1 MHLDMIEDNMVVVVP
16 NYLKKEVIKYI
27 NSSDELLNI
36 KVMTLDEVKRSI
48 YFSYDEETI
57 LYIMENYNVKSSVA
71 RVYLEN
77 IYYTFEGNLSS
88 SKYSFLYDLRKE
100 LEKNNLLKFDKVF
113 PLFFNRKFLV
123 LGFSFLDKFY
133 LNMFKH
139 ISNVKVVLNDKTTY
153 RDLEVIE
160 FPNIKEE
167 CEYVVRS
174 ICELINAGV
183 DISSIKLTG
192 VSGDYIKELKSLSY
206 MYNLPIRCL
215 DNISIYSS
223 KIVQEFLNLL
233 DSNFNFEEVISDIKS
248 KFDITNPDNNYVV
261 KRIVDICNKYVGFSY
276 DKKLIM
282 ELIKEDIKNVPS
294 KKEEV
299 LNSIEVVD
307 ISGIGSS
314 NSYVFVL
321 GFNEGKNP
329 SIYKDEEYFTDSE
342 LISLGCSS
350 IIEKNKALKKSLI
363 NVFYSCS
370 NLYLSYSKSDSSG
383 VIYPSSLIDEYGIK
397 VVKRSIDR
405 SKSYSRIHDKLL
417 LSAFLDNYVKYGEV
431 LDDLPLLNS
440 NYSVLYKSYDN
451 SFSGI
456 SGEKVRSYLG
466 NLNLSYSSMDNY
478 YRCAFR
484 YYINN
489 VLRIWPYEDTFS
501 IFIGKLF
508 HYILS
513 ICFNDGFSFDEEW
526 DNYLLKRDLRVDEE
540 FFLIRLKKELL
551 FIIKYLKEFNMDTG
565 FNKVLFEKKIEIEKT
580 GKIPVVF
587 KGFVDKIMYRNSSY
601 GDLIS
606 IIDYKTGNTPISL
619 FNSVYGIS
627 MQLPVYLY
635 LVMKS
640 NIFDNPKVVG
650 MYLQKILNNC
660 YLEEEKE
667 VALKLNG
674 YSLNDEVFIEMFDPG
689 YENSKYIRGMKR
701 SKTGFYAYTKLFE
714 EDEVSA
720 LCNLVSKKIDDA
732 ISDILEGDFK
742 INPKRIGNV
751 NEGCSFCE
759 YRDLCYMR
767 EEDIVNLEEYKDLS
781 FLRGDSNA

>member
-48 YFSYDEETI
+48 YFSYDEEAI

-77 IYYTFEGNLSS
+77 IYYTLEGNISS

-153 RDLEVIE
+153 KDLEVIE
-160 FPNIKEE
+160 FSNIKDE

-174 ICELINAGV
+174 ICDLINSGV
-183 DISSIKLTG
+183 DISNIKLTG

-206 MYNLPIRCL
+206 MYNLPIKGL

-223 KIVQEFLNLL
+223 NIVCEFLTLL
-233 DSNFNFEEVISDIKS
+233 DNNFNFEEVISDIKS
-248 KFDITNPDNNYVV
+248 RFDITNPDNNYVF
-261 KRIVDICNKYVGFSY
+261 KKLVDVCNKYVGFSY

-282 ELIKEDIKNVPS
+282 ELIREDIKNIS
-294 KKEEV
+294 SFKEEV

-307 ISGIGSS
+307 ISSIGSFS
-314 NSYVFVL
+314 DYVFVL
-321 GFNEGKNP
+321 GLNEGRIP
-329 SIYKDEEYFTDSE
+329 STFKDENYFTDSE

-350 IIEKNKALKKSLI
+350 IIEKNKALKESLI
-363 NVFYSCS
+363 NSFYSIE
-370 NLYLSYSKSDSSG
+370 NLYLSYSSRDSSG
-383 VIYPSSLIDEYGIK
+383 VIYSSSLIDEYNIK
-397 VVKRSIDR
+397 VVKKDIDR
-405 SKSYSRIHDKLL
+405 TKSYSSVHDKLL
-417 LSAFLDNYVKYGEV
+417 LSSALDNYIKYGEV
-431 LDDLPLLNS
+431 EDYLPVLNS
-440 NYSVLYKSYDN
+440 NYSILYKSYDN
-451 SFSGI
+451 SFTGI
-456 SGEKVRSYLG
+456 SLEKIRSYLG
-466 NLNLSYSSMDNY
+466 KLSLSYSSMDNY
-478 YRCAFR
+478 YRCGFR

-489 VLRIWPYEDTFS
+489 VLRLGSFDETFS
-501 IFIGKLF
+501 IFIGNLF

-513 ICFNDGFSFDEEW
+513 ICFSDDFNFDKEW

-551 FIIKYLKEFNMDTG
+551 FIIDYLKKFNMDTG
-565 FNKVLFEKKIEIEKT
+565 FNEMLFEKKIEIEKS

-601 GDLIS
+601 GNLIS

-650 MYLQKILNNC
+650 IYLQKILNNC
-660 YLEEEKE
+660 YLEEEKTD
-667 VALKLNG
+667 ALKLTG
-674 YSLNDEVFIEMFDPG
+674 YSLNNEVFIEMFDPG
-689 YENSKYIRGMKR
+689 YENSAYIRGMKR
-701 SKTGFYAYTKLFE
+701 SKNGFYAYTKLLEE
-714 EDEVSA
+714 EDVSS
-720 LCNLVSKKIDDA
+720 LCRLVSKKIDTA
-732 ISDILEGDFK
+732 ISGILDGDFK
-742 INPKRIGNV
+742 INPKRIGSV

-759 YRDLCYMR
+759 YRDLCYMK
-767 EEDIVNLEEYKDLS
+767 EEDVVTLEEYKDLS
-781 FLRGDSNA
+781 FLRGDENA